1 MYVVIIGIQ
10 KGLDSLKEQLEKRGY
25 YVVEA
30 EQFQHGVDVYIYRG
44 IQAEGVLENFS
55 VTKQAPM
62 AGIRDSSSLG
72 VLMINAYNKTIDE
85 IEEILQNRVYTSL
98 F

>member
-1 MYVVIIGIQ
+1 
-10 KGLDSLKEQLEKRGY
+10 
-25 YVVEA
+25 
-30 EQFQHGVDVYIYRG
+30 
-44 IQAEGVLENFS
+44 